1 MARRCSYQRG
11 QGLGPQLPGGRAG
24 SVETTSGPASAGPPD
39 PTVAAGLPPLWAG
52 VDDPRLDGA
61 SGSFAA
67 PAFNV
72 AGGWASITV
81 AGATAGPEW
90 SCPDQK
96 LSGRAPLRGMLTT
109 IATATKNPITSANLA
124 LVRTAVI
131 RPKGSAMKA
140 VTSGR

>member
-39 PTVAAGLPPLWAG
+39 PTVAAGLPPLSAG
-52 VDDPRLDGA
+52 VADPRLDGA
-61 SGSFAA
+61 NGSLAA
-67 PAFNV
+67 PFNV
-72 AGGWASITV
+72 AAGRASITV

-109 IATATKNPITSANLA
+109 IATATKNPITSANLT
-124 LVRTAVI
+124 LVRTAII